1 MIETYLRQSPLAHMG
16 LHARAVAEPADAGVI
31 LREHSFETMFDVKG
45 DAEAMGLALPMDPNT
60 VVESDTHRA
69 LWLGPGHWLV
79 VAPKGTAEAL
89 AGPHAALTDVSE
101 ARAVIGLEGANA
113 QDVLMKGCPLDL
125 HPRSFGAGRCAGT
138 VLASAAV
145 ILHQRSDA
153 PAYDVYVQRSL
164 AEYLWTWLED
174 AAAEYGLAI
183 SAG

>member
-16 LHARAVAEPADAGVI
+16 LHARAVAGPTDAGVI
-31 LREHSFETMFDVKG
+31 LGEHSFQSMFDVKG
-45 DAEAMGLALPMDPNT
+45 DVEAMGLTLPMQPNT
-60 VVESDTHRA
+60 VAENDTHRA
-69 LWLGPGHWLV
+69 LWLGPDHWLV
-79 VAPKGTAEAL
+79 VTLKEAAEAL
-89 AGPHAALTDVSE
+89 AGSHAGLTDVSE

-113 QDVLMKGCPLDL
+113 RDVLMKGCPLDL
-125 HPRSFGAGRCAGT
+125 HPRSFGAGRCAGS

-145 ILHQRSDA
+145 ILHQTSDA
-153 PAYDVYVQRSL
+153 PAYDIYVQRSL